1 MKCKRILV
9 ALLCLGLV
17 LSLLSGCGNSSSNSS
32 SASSS
37 SSASGSASSSSA
49 PATNDLPKRAAF
61 VVSQAVG
68 DEGPVDMVLG
78 GIKANCEKHGFE
90 LTVVEAKAGEYEESL
105 TAMAED
111 GVKLIFSEFPAMLD
125 AVETVAANYPDCYFV
140 HTLCNLEGHDNG
152 MGIVGYEQ
160 QASFLVGVLAAMWTE
175 RDHIGFVGGVDNPDI
190 NRFLDGYKEGA
201 KYINPN
207 IKIDVVWTNDFEDVA
222 VGKEMALTLY
232 NNGCDVVWGSGGKVC
247 LGYYEA
253 VKEMGDGYYVIG
265 CDTNHNHRANGQVLG
280 SLVCYYEKWADFA
293 FDAYLNGTF
302 KGGNYITSMTTG
314 HMDLV
319 LNDES
324 NGVTIPDDIKA
335 TIDDLRAK
343 IMSGELKV
351 ECFPDVKLLPE
362 PNN

>member
-1 MKCKRILV
+1 MKKRRFFHG
-9 ALLCLGLV
+9 AAFV
-17 LSLLSGCGNSSSNSS
+17 LSICMVASLITGCGGADEAQGGTDSTS
-32 SASSS
+32 
-37 SSASGSASSSSA
+37 
-49 PATNDLPKRAAF
+49 PDELPKRAAY
-61 VVSQAVG
+61 VTSQAVG

-78 GIKANCEKHGFE
+78 GIKANCEKYGFD
-90 LTVVEAKAGEYEESL
+90 LTVIEAEPGEYEESL

-111 GVKLIFSEFPAMLD
+111 GVKLIFSQFPAMLD
-125 AVETVAANYPDCYFV
+125 AVETVADQYPDCYFV
-140 HTLCNLEGHDNG
+140 HNLCNLEGHKNG
-152 MGIVGYEQ
+152 MGLVGYEQ
-160 QASFLVGVLAAMWTE
+160 QASFLVGVLAAMWTKV
-175 RDHIGFVGGVDNPDI
+175 DHIGFVGGTDNPDI

-201 KYINPN
+201 QYINPD
-207 IKIDVVWTNDFEDVA
+207 IQIDVVWTNSFEDVA
-222 VGKEMALTLY
+222 LGKEMALTLY

-265 CDTNHNHRANGQVLG
+265 CDTNHNHRAEGHVLG

-302 KGGNYITSMTTG
+302 EGGNYITSMTTG

-324 NGVTIPDDIKA
+324 NGITIPDDIRN
-335 TIDDLRAK
+335 TIDDLRQK

-351 ECFPDVKLLPE
+351 KCFPDVKLLPE
-362 PNN
+362 KNS